1 MFECNNRY
9 HGSKLVTKIVNE
21 ETYREDLA
29 EVMMHFD
36 ENYIVDKSY
45 KVNDKNVTGFD
56 FCIETILN
64 SYDKEKFP
72 QKNILPLIIETSIS
86 TMFVHLT
93 DYYETFNMNIV
104 KIDDNTYVLS
114 VATTV
119 KTQDDLK
126 RNVNN

>member
-1 MFECNNRY
+1 MNW
-9 HGSKLVTKIVNE
+9 
-21 ETYREDLA
+21 
-29 EVMMHFD
+29 
-36 ENYIVDKSY
+36 
-45 KVNDKNVTGFD
+45 
-56 FCIETILN
+56 N